1 MFKSPKHFNEKP
13 YVSLHCTALHKSAG
27 LASNKQDIKSTIMTP
42 EVIYTLEMETMLEPL
57 LPWLARD
64 LQIGPCVHHQ
74 GDIADLLFN
83 IP

>member
-13 YVSLHCTALHKSAG
+13 YVSYVLAG

-42 EVIYTLEMETMLEPL
+42 EVIYTLKMETMLEPL